1 MFKEKKT
8 IISITILLY
17 KYLFFDGSCI
27 FVLLNLKPFLSLWLV
42 RDILATLSLLKEIN
56 NNNNNDKNKEEEEET
71 T

>member
-42 RDILATLSLLKEIN
+42 RDILATLSLLKE
-56 NNNNNDKNKEEEEET
+56 NNNNDKNKEEGEET

>member
-42 RDILATLSLLKEIN
+42 RDILATLSLLKE
-56 NNNNNDKNKEEEEET
+56 NNNNDKNKEEEEET